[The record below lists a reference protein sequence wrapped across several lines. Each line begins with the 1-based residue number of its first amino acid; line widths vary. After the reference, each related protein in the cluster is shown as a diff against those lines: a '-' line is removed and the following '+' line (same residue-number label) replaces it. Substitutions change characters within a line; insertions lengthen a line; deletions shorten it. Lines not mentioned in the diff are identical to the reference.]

1 MHFRHIQVRPLSGHL
16 GAEIEG
22 IDLSKPLEDR
32 VFKEIH
38 RAFLDHAVLAFR
50 NQRLA
55 HEDQIS
61 FGRRFG
67 DLDIHPIAIGMEQ
80 HPEII
85 KVWKPAGERAA
96 FGTSWHSDNTFFQ
109 KPSKASML
117 YGVTI
122 PPNGGDTL
130 FASMECAY
138 AALSSGMKR
147 LLEGLVAV
155 HSATRAY
162 DPEVTGA
169 AKYRGEAAINY
180 RYSDAIRQ
188 ENEHPVIRTHPET
201 GRKGI
206 FVNAMF
212 TQRIVG
218 FSEAESQALL
228 AFLYEHAT
236 RLDFSCRLRWE
247 PGTLA
252 LWDNRSTQHYALD
265 DYAEFDRLMYRV
277 SVCGDRPI

>member
-1 MHFRHIQVRPLSGHL
+1 MRFHHIQVRPLSGHI
-16 GAEIEG
+16 GAEIDG

-38 RAFLDHAVLAFR
+38 RAFLEHAVLAFR
-50 NQRLA
+50 GQSLS
-55 HEDQIS
+55 HEHQIA

-96 FGTSWHSDNTFFQ
+96 FGTSWHSDNTFFE
-109 KPSKASML
+109 KPSKASIL

-122 PPNGGDTL
+122 PPYGGDTL
-130 FASMECAY
+130 FASMACAY
-138 AALSSGMKR
+138 DALSAGMKR
-147 LLEGLVAV
+147 MLDGLVAV
-155 HSATRAY
+155 HSAARAY
-162 DPEVTGA
+162 DPAVTGD

-180 RYSDAIRQ
+180 RYSDDIQR
-188 ENEHPVIRTHPET
+188 ETEHPVIRTHPET

-206 FVNAMF
+206 FVNPMF
-212 TQRIVG
+212 TQRMVG
-218 FSEAESQALL
+218 FSEAESRALL
-228 AFLYEHAT
+228 TFLYDHAT
-236 RLDFSCRLRWE
+236 RPDFTCRLRWE

-277 SVCGDRPI
+277 SVCGDRPV